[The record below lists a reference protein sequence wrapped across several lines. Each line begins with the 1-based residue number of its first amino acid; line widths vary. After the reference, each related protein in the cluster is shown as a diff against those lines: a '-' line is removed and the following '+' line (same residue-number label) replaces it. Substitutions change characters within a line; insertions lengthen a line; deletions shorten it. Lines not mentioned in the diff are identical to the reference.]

1 MIILEWYKL
10 RIITAKYT
18 QTEKRRIVMDVFD
31 ILTLAGGLAL
41 FLYGMEMMGD
51 GLKKLAGGQLESFL
65 ARLTSNRFKGFL
77 LGLFVTAIIQ
87 SSSATTV
94 MLVGFV
100 NSGIMKLSQTI
111 SIIMGANI
119 GTTVT
124 AWLLSLTGIS
134 GDSFF
139 LRILKPESFTPIL
152 AVIGVIMI
160 MAAKNDKKKNIGTIL
175 VGFAILMFG
184 METMSGSMEGLKESE
199 SFGRLLIMFSN
210 PFMGIIMGT
219 VLTAIIQS
227 SSASVGILQAL
238 SLTGAIPY
246 STAIPIILG
255 QNIGTT
261 ITPII
266 SSISGNANSK
276 RVAIA
281 CLYIKMIG
289 VIIVAL
295 AFYLLNRIFDFSIMH
310 ENVTVLSIAIIHTA
324 FNIISTIILM
334 PFCKQIENIS
344 AKSIPGGKNENNNS
358 FSMLDER
365 FLSMPSFAVEKS
377 RLLVYEMVRI
387 TKDSLISATELLN
400 SYDKSRAREI
410 EECESE
416 IDKYEDKIS
425 AYLVKIAG
433 RELAASDS
441 LEVSRLLHSIGDIE
455 RISDHSVNIMNAAK
469 EIEEKGISFSKY
481 AVAELKVITDAVKE
495 VLTITVDSLING
507 DFEQAKKVEPLV
519 KVITKLKHKIKKNH
533 IRRLREGECTVEL
546 GFILSDLL
554 TVYDRVAGHCS
565 NIAVCL
571 IDPENDLLE
580 SHEYLSQL
588 KSEEHSEFFD
598 QYEEYKKVYSI
609 K

>member
-1 MIILEWYKL
+1 
-10 RIITAKYT
+10 
-18 QTEKRRIVMDVFD
+18 MDVFD
-31 ILTLAGGLAL
+31 ILTLIGGLAL

-51 GLKKLAGGQLESFL
+51 GLKKMAGGQLESFL
-65 ARLTSNRFKGFL
+65 ARLTSNRAKGFL
-77 LGLFVTAIIQ
+77 LGLLVTAVIQ

-100 NSGIMKLSQTI
+100 NSGIMKLGQTI

-124 AWLLSLTGIS
+124 SWLLSLTGIS

-152 AVIGVIMI
+152 AVIGVILI
-160 MAAKNDKKKNIGTIL
+160 MAAKTDKKKNIGTIL
-175 VGFAILMFG
+175 IGFAILMFG

-199 SFGRLLIMFSN
+199 SFGQMLIMFSN
-210 PFMGIIMGT
+210 PVMGIIMGT

-261 ITPII
+261 ITPVI

-276 RVAIA
+276 RVALA
-281 CLYIKMIG
+281 CVYIKMIG
-289 VIIVAL
+289 VIIVSV
-295 AFYLLNRIFDFSIMH
+295 AFYILNGIFDFAIMH
-310 ENVTVLSIAIIHTA
+310 ENVSVLSIAVIHTL
-324 FNIISTIILM
+324 FNIISTVILM
-334 PFCKQIENIS
+334 PFCKQIEYIS
-344 AKSIPGGKNENNNS
+344 YKSIPDDKQETN
-358 FSMLDER
+358 DEFAMMDDR
-365 FLSMPSFAVEKS
+365 FLNMPSFAVEKS
-377 RLLVYEMVRI
+377 RTLVYEMVTK
-387 TKDSLISATELLN
+387 TKDALISAIGLLEN
-400 SYDKSRAREI
+400 YDKNIADDI
-410 EECESE
+410 ERCESE

-433 RELAASDS
+433 RELSAADS
-441 LEVSRLLHSIGDIE
+441 LEVSRLLHSLGDIE
-455 RISDHSVNIMNAAK
+455 RISDHSVNIMKAAK
-469 EIEEKGISFSKY
+469 EIEEKNIAFSESAMKDLRIMSG
-481 AVAELKVITDAVKE
+481 AVEE
-495 VLTITVDSLING
+495 VLNITAESLVSSNP
-507 DFEQAKKVEPLV
+507 EEANKVEPLV
-519 KVITKLKHKIKKNH
+519 KLISKLKHKIKKNH
-533 IRRLREGECTVEL
+533 INRLREGKCTVEL

-571 IDPENDLLE
+571 VEPDNELLE
-580 SHEYLSQL
+580 SHEYINQM
-588 KSEEHSEFFD
+588 KSEEESGFFA
-598 QYEEYKKVYSI
+598 QYEEYKKKYSLE